1 MAAISRSGGDAGG
14 GSGDV
19 AISAAVVVSTLREE
33 SERLQCLAAAQM
45 AIRESCAE
53 RLQACPELRDD
64 VRIADARKSAYEAA
78 ALRLQGI
85 VEVVL
90 GRGGAGAA
98 GTAGVATTTATTV
111 SPPLSPS
118 PSSPPHPL
126 IVVALS
132 LLQTPRKRYEALAQL
147 AYTQENVSVDDETMT
162 ALRQAY
168 RDVCGKLPGFRDVG
182 DIEAIRG
189 LRELND
195 WVAIATENPAF
206 VAVGVLASATQ
217 RLLAAI
223 DSKSWP
229 QSQQAIV
236 EAAVTEIRRLGNDA
250 AVRVMLGL

>member
-1 MAAISRSGGDAGG
+1 MAVREATMAPTNRDVVSSPSVAAS
-14 GSGDV
+14 SGDI

-53 RLQACPELRDD
+53 RLQTCPELRDD
-64 VRIADARKSAYEAA
+64 VRIADARKAAYEAA

-85 VEVVL
+85 VEAVL
-90 GRGGAGAA
+90 GRGGGAVK
-98 GTAGVATTTATTV
+98 GT
-111 SPPLSPS
+111 SPS
-118 PSSPPHPL
+118 PTPPPSPRHHL
-126 IVVALS
+126 IAAALS
-132 LLQTPRKRYEALAQL
+132 PLQTPRKRYEALVQL
-147 AYTQENVSVDDETMT
+147 AYTQENVPVDNETMT

-182 DIEAIRG
+182 DTEALRG

-195 WVAIATENPAF
+195 WVAIAAENPAF

-236 EAAVTEIRRLGNDA
+236 EAAVSEIRRLGSDA
-250 AVRVMLGL
+250 AVRVMLGEV